1 MFGPPAKPSG
11 SEDSIARGALLAAV
25 FLETRGKFKVKG
37 RDKDFKDVLTFENNA
52 AENKSLR
59 RLCELIVDSQN
70 HVVAGSRS
78 SAGNLN
84 RWAVNEMR
92 NHRKLTTSAAQPG
105 DAFMRPTSLIAV
117 VLTWARYNDAG
128 NVHDLEALIAACT
141 KPIPSRAM
149 DSAVMT
155 TTSKDGTNAVKR
167 LCFSVAITA
176 KLDLMLGNKFPPCIV
191 NGQFMSNLLN
201 ELKDSKGNLISP
213 SEYRMDEC
221 YARIF
226 DRVLRG
232 QRAIVFVEGERGR
245 GAFAR
250 YVKRNGGRAAPITSQ
265 FAARL
270 GFEVDMLLD
279 LLSSGCGSICELFVH
294 GVSTFVVLRVS
305 VGSCVF
311 IQSRNGIEQD
321 IHTLLT
327 RLYNQMLLVRLMA
340 TRQKLIKY
348 DSTKSSLFDFVTNS
362 EAAKQFTAFLHASNL
377 LSKGNVYLTPC
388 SVKGTVEGNSDAG
401 KKKAS
406 EMGTK
411 YGPEMGVL
419 ALVQPPPVRACLLLS
434 R

>member
-117 VLTWARYNDAG
+117 VLTWARYHDAG

-270 GFEVDMLLD
+270 GFEVDMLVE
-279 LLSSGCGSICELFVH
+279 LLSSGSGCICELFIH
-294 GVSTFVVLRVS
+294 GMSTFVVLRVS

-311 IQSRNGIEQD
+311 ITSLKGEQD
-321 IHTLLT
+321 LHTLLM

-340 TRQKLIKY
+340 TGHKLIKY
-348 DSTKSSLFDFVTNS
+348 DSAKSWLLDLVTNS
-362 EAAKQFTAFLHASNL
+362 VAAKKFTEHLHRAGL
-377 LSKGNVYLTPC
+377 LSQGKVYLTPC

-401 KKKAS
+401 KKRAS